1 MLDGHGNGH
10 GYGLSQW
17 GAYGYAVDRGWNA
30 NQILDHYYSGTVAA
44 VVPDTT
50 MISVRLQTL
59 DNLQTAVVSS
69 TGGLTVAGVAG
80 GPWKSV
86 VARLVSAAGA
96 PAVYSVWGRTDA
108 EVCPS
113 ATDTLATGWTLL
125 NAAISTK
132 VDIAT
137 TADSIASTQYTDLAA
152 VCEPTGRVR
161 SYRGSIRAVTGSVGE
176 IRTVNILPLE
186 QFVRSVTAMEVSPSW
201 GNAGG
206 GAGLQA
212 IAAQSIASRTFALA
226 YKWNTYADVC
236 DRMCEAY
243 FGVGSRATLTS
254 PFVRVEHPTTD
265 AVVAMT
271 KGQVR
276 RVGSATGVFALTMYA
291 ASTGGWTRTGT
302 GANMPFAAVEDLG
315 DSTPLNPYYQWSVT
329 IPAATIVAKYPALGA
344 YSRMV
349 VLARNGHGE
358 WGGRVDSVRLDGT
371 SGSVTLTGDA

>member
-1 MLDGHGNGH
+1 MGRRLLLLALTATAAVGGVPLHARPAAAAGPASLVLDGHGNGH

-17 GAYGYAVDRGWNA
+17 GAYGYAVDRGWTA
-30 NQILDHYYSGTVAA
+30 SQILDHYYSGTVAA

-69 TGGLTVAGVAG
+69 TGGLTVGGVVG

-108 EVCPS
+108 EVCPA
-113 ATDTLATGWTLL
+113 ATDTLTAGWTLL
-125 NAAISTK
+125 NAAIATK

-137 TADSIASTQYTDLAA
+137 TADSIATTQFTDLAA

-226 YKWNTYADVC
+226 YKWNT
-236 DRMCEAY
+236 
-243 FGVGSRATLTS
+243 
-254 PFVRVEHPTTD
+254 
-265 AVVAMT
+265 
-271 KGQVR
+271 
-276 RVGSATGVFALTMYA
+276 
-291 ASTGGWTRTGT
+291 
-302 GANMPFAAVEDLG
+302 
-315 DSTPLNPYYQWSVT
+315 
-329 IPAATIVAKYPALGA
+329 
-344 YSRMV
+344 
-349 VLARNGHGE
+349 
-358 WGGRVDSVRLDGT
+358 
-371 SGSVTLTGDA
+371 

>member
-1 MLDGHGNGH
+1 MGRRLVLLALTATAAVGGVPLHARPAAAAGPASLVLDGHGNGH

-69 TGGLTVAGVAG
+69 TGGLTVGGVAG

-108 EVCPS
+108 EVCPA
-113 ATDTLATGWTLL
+113 ATDTLTAGWTLL
-125 NAAISTK
+125 NAAIATK

-137 TADSIASTQYTDLAA
+137 TADSIATTQFTDLAA

-243 FGVGSRATLTS
+243 FGVDR
-254 PFVRVEHPTTD
+254 
-265 AVVAMT
+265 
-271 KGQVR
+271 K
-276 RVGSATGVFALTMYA
+276 
-291 ASTGGWTRTGT
+291 STR
-302 GANMPFAAVEDLG
+302 
-315 DSTPLNPYYQWSVT
+315 LNS
-329 IPAATIVAKYPALGA
+329 
-344 YSRMV
+344 S
-349 VLARNGHGE
+349 H
-358 WGGRVDSVRLDGT
+358 
-371 SGSVTLTGDA
+371 